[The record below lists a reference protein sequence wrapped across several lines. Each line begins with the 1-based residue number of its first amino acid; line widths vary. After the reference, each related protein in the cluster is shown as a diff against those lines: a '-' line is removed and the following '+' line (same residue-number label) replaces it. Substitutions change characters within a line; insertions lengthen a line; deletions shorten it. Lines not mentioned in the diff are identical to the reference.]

1 MSGANR
7 TGSNGATRPVAPCVS
22 DVFGCE
28 VVFDEMLCAL
38 VARACIEV
46 FPRLVL
52 AEELTRGAPR
62 FLFKFKKETFGFQ
75 CVIDVIHIENI
86 DMIE

>member
-1 MSGANR
+1 MI
-7 TGSNGATRPVAPCVS
+7 ATRPVTSGLS

-28 VVFDEMLCAL
+28 VILDEMLCAL
-38 VARACIEV
+38 IARTCIKV
-46 FPRLVL
+46 FPCFVL